1 MSVCFAFVSA
11 MPTSSAFSPFCG
23 AQKRTLA
30 PWGLASFSVS
40 HASMASLSSGSSRRM
55 TSCGMEV
62 VAS

>member
-11 MPTSSAFSPFCG
+11 MPTSSAFSPLRG
-23 AQKRTLA
+23 AVRRTFA
-30 PWGLASFSVS
+30 PWGLASLLVS
-40 HASMASLSSGSSRRM
+40 HASMASLSSGASRKM